1 LSTLGMLRTWA
12 LALVLAW
19 GALAGGTAV
28 AQQLDRIQAISVVGN
43 QRIEDSTIL
52 SYLRVAPG
60 DRFDPERIN
69 DSLKSLYDTGL
80 FADIRIGR
88 DGNAL
93 VVSVVENPIVNRLAF
108 EGNKRIK
115 DDALEAE
122 VQLHPRTVYTRTKV
136 QQDAARLLEV
146 YRRSGR
152 FAATVEPKV
161 ISLDQNRVDL
171 VFEINEGPLTGVRK
185 IVFIGNHAF
194 SDADLREAIQTKQT
208 RWWRILSTS
217 DNYDP
222 DRLTADR
229 ELLRRF
235 YLKNGYA
242 DFRVNSAV
250 AELTPDR
257 TDFYITFTIDE
268 GERYRFGNINVES
281 RLPELDPEAVSEDV
295 LTEEEDWYD
304 AEEVE
309 STIQAL
315 TDAVGSLGYAFVD
328 VKPKLDRDP
337 ETHTIAVDYQIE
349 EGPRVYVERI
359 NIRGNVRTLDRVIRR
374 NVALVE
380 GDAFNSAKIRR
391 SRKDINNLNFF
402 SDVNITN
409 DPGSAPDQTVINVDV
424 TEKSTGEV
432 TLGAGYSSTDG
443 VIGSVGVR
451 ERNLLGRGQDLSV
464 RLAASSRTLDLDLS
478 FTEPYFLNRDLSA
491 GFDVFNSERE
501 FPESGFNRNT
511 TGFTLRSGFPVTEN
525 ITQTW
530 NYTLRQV
537 EIEAL
542 VGASKVIIQEDGKRL
557 ESVIG
562 QSLFYDRLDNR
573 RDPSKGHYIRFQ
585 TDFAGIGGD
594 VHYLRNKLEAAK
606 YFPIWDETVFSVQ
619 AEAGYIFGLKDE
631 DILTSDRFFLGSQ
644 TFRGFAVAGLG
655 PRDLSVDNSLGGNL
669 MYKGT
674 MELAFPIGLPN
685 ELGIKGRLFG
695 IVGTVT
701 QIDDNDP
708 AIIDTGS
715 LRASVGAG
723 VSWTS
728 PFGPLRLDFGYAVLK
743 EDFDETE
750 NFTFT
755 FGTFF

>member
-1 LSTLGMLRTWA
+1 MATLRAWA
-12 LALVLAW
+12 LALVV
-19 GALAGGTAV
+19 ALSALTGGTAA
-28 AQQLDRIQAISVVGN
+28 AQQLDRIQSINVVGN

-69 DSLKSLYDTGL
+69 ESLKSLYDTGL

-88 DGNAL
+88 DGDGM
-93 VVSVVENPIVNRLAF
+93 VVSVAENPIVNRLAF
-108 EGNKRIK
+108 EGNKRLENE
-115 DDALEAE
+115 ALEAE
-122 VQLHPRTVYTRTKV
+122 VQLRPRTVYTRTKV

-161 ISLDQNRVDL
+161 IALDQNRVDL

-185 IVFIGNHAF
+185 IVFIGNRAF

-222 DRLTADR
+222 DRLAADR

-257 TDFYITFTIDE
+257 EDFYITFTIDE
-268 GERYRFGNINVES
+268 GERYRFGEIDVES
-281 RLPELDPEAVSEDV
+281 RLPDFDPQTVEDEI
-295 LTEEEDWYD
+295 LTEQGEWYD

-309 STIQAL
+309 QTIQAL

-328 VKPKLDRDP
+328 VKPQLDRDP
-337 ETHTIAVDYQIE
+337 ETHTISVNYQVE

-359 NIRGNVRTLDRVIRR
+359 NIRGNVRTLDKVIRR

-391 SRKDINNLNFF
+391 SRRDINNLNFF
-402 SDVNITN
+402 SAVEITN
-409 DPGSAPDQTVINVDV
+409 VAGSAPDQTVVDVEV

-443 VIGSVGVR
+443 VIGSVGIR

-478 FTEPYFLNRDLSA
+478 FTDPFFLNRDVAA
-491 GFDVFNSERE
+491 GFDVFSSERE
-501 FPESGFNRNT
+501 FPESGFDRDT
-511 TGFTLRSGFPVTEN
+511 TGFNLRAGFPVTEN

-530 NYTLRQV
+530 SYSLQQ
-537 EIEAL
+537 IDIQAQA
-542 VGASKVIIQEDGKRL
+542 GASKVIIQEDGSRL
-557 ESVIG
+557 ESTIG

-573 RDPSKGHYIRFQ
+573 RDPSAGHFVRLQ

-594 VHYLRNKLEAAK
+594 VHYLRNRVEAAK
-606 YFPIWDETVFSVQ
+606 YFPLWDETVFSLH
-619 AEAGYIFGLKDE
+619 AEAGYIFGLKDDE
-631 DILTSDRFFLGSQ
+631 ILTSDRFFLGSQ
-644 TFRGFAVAGLG
+644 TFRGFAVAGVG
-655 PRDLSVDNSLGGNL
+655 PRDVSVDNALGGNL

-695 IVGTVT
+695 IVGSVT
-701 QIDDNDP
+701 EVDDDDP
-708 AIIDTGS
+708 AIVDTGS

-750 NFTFT
+750 SFTFT

>member
-1 LSTLGMLRTWA
+1 MSTLGMLRTWA

>member
-1 LSTLGMLRTWA
+1 MLRTWA